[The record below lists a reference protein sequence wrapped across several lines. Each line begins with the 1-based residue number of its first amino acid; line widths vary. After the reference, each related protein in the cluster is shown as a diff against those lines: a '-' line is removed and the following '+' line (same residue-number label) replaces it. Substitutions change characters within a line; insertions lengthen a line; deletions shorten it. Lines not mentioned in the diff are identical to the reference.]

1 MSIERVLLLSFALFA
16 IGVFGLLSRRNLIF
30 MLISIEIMLN
40 AIALL
45 FIGAAGYH
53 GNNDGQILY
62 LLVLTLASAEVTL
75 GLALVVRMHRQQVH
89 GRLGLSSLDV
99 DALNELTDAAAQ
111 DAGRNS
117 GGVSDMPG
125 PAQTQPQTAMPAGH
139 LSKAD
144 ATVAGP
150 KVAPDIIRPSV
161 TAPDP
166 DTQKISQTRN

>member
-111 DAGRNS
+111 DS

-125 PAQTQPQTAMPAGH
+125 PALPQTAMPAGR

-144 ATVAGP
+144 AIAAGP
-150 KVAPDIIRPSV
+150 KVAPDIMRPRA

-166 DTQKISQTRN
+166 DPDPQKMSQTRN